1 VIHDGGRRLRAS
13 AAAGDGRGWSVFA
26 AGARCA
32 VTAMQITGPD
42 RLLLH
47 HEACGVGRREI
58 GYCLEGEQL
67 GRGNA
72 VMDDWSAHA
81 TLPPGLGAEWRLDM
95 PLQATLLP
103 VLAEG

>member
-1 VIHDGGRRLRAS
+1 
-13 AAAGDGRGWSVFA
+13 
-26 AGARCA
+26 
-32 VTAMQITGPD
+32 MQITGPD